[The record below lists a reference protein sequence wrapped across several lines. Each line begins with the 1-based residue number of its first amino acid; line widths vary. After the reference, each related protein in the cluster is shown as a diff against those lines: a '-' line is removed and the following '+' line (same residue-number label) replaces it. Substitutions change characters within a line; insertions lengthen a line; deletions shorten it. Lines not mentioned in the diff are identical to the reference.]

1 MKYLLLFF
9 ALFFGL
15 SAEAQ
20 TLRFEADT
28 VFLTRSGV
36 RFDHAS
42 VALQPFED
50 GSLGVVLSPIKE
62 LNDWERARIQQYLNS
77 KSAFRGRPMRWTD
90 VPVDAVPVVWESPA
104 ASSSPVNSLES
115 AGRSFLAVPLIGV
128 GTGLAGWV
136 SAAAKTLLDAE
147 TTRFNAGE
155 SSVFL
160 LIARETAWLEAERAA
175 ADAEADAMLAAR
187 RLDFRTYRWE

>member
-28 VFLTRSGV
+28 VFFTRSGV
-36 RFDHAS
+36 RFDHAF

-50 GSLGVVLSPIKE
+50 GSLGVVLSPLKE
-62 LNDWERARIQQYLNS
+62 LTDWERARVQQYLNS
-77 KSAFRGRPMRWTD
+77 KSAFRGHPMRWTD

-115 AGRSFLAVPLIGV
+115 AGRSFLAVPSIGIA
-128 GTGLAGWV
+128 TGLAGFV
-136 SAAAKTLLDAE
+136 SAAGGSPSSAV
-147 TTRFNAGE
+147 FIGIAGG
-155 SSVFL
+155 
-160 LIARETAWLEAERAA
+160 IAGLVTYVKGCVSLMQAGKELEAATA
-175 ADAEADAMLAAR
+175 QQP
-187 RLDFRTYRWE
+187 

>member
-28 VFLTRSGV
+28 VFSARNGV

-77 KSAFRGRPMRWTD
+77 KSAFRGRPMRWAD
-90 VPVDAVPVVWESPA
+90 APVDAVPVVWETPA

-115 AGRSFLAVPLIGV
+115 AGRSFLAVPFIGIA
-128 GTGLAGWV
+128 TGLAGFV
-136 SAAAKTLLDAE
+136 SAAGGSTDAAVFIGIAGGIAGLVTYVKGCVSLMQAGKELEDAKAQ
-147 TTRFNAGE
+147 
-155 SSVFL
+155 
-160 LIARETAWLEAERAA
+160 
-175 ADAEADAMLAAR
+175 
-187 RLDFRTYRWE
+187 

>member
-28 VFLTRSGV
+28 VFFTRSGV

-50 GSLGVVLSPIKE
+50 GSLGVVLSPLKE
-62 LNDWERARIQQYLNS
+62 LTDWERARIQQYLNS
-77 KSAFRGRPMRWTD
+77 LAQFRGRAMRWVD
-90 VPVDAVPVVWESPA
+90 VSVDAVPVVWETPA
-104 ASSSPVNSLES
+104 ASSSPVNPLES
-115 AGRSFLAVPLIGV
+115 AGRSFLAVPFIGIA
-128 GTGLAGWV
+128 TGLAGFV
-136 SAAAKTLLDAE
+136 SAAGGSTDAAVFIGIAGGIAGLVTYVKGCVSLMQAGKELEDAKAQ
-147 TTRFNAGE
+147 
-155 SSVFL
+155 
-160 LIARETAWLEAERAA
+160 
-175 ADAEADAMLAAR
+175 
-187 RLDFRTYRWE
+187 

>member
-28 VFLTRSGV
+28 VYFTRSGV

-50 GSLGVVLSPIKE
+50 GSLGVVLSPLKE

-77 KSAFRGRPMRWTD
+77 LAQFRGRAMRWAD
-90 VPVDAVPVVWESPA
+90 APVDAPFAVRAQYPSRNAGTPL
-104 ASSSPVNSLES
+104 NSLDQ
-115 AGRSFLAVPLIGV
+115 AGRSLLAAPLLGLGGV
-128 GTGLAGWV
+128 AIATMSAFSDSPDAALVFGVAGGLASLV
-136 SAAAKTLLDAE
+136 SYVRGCTFLIRAGKELEAAK
-147 TTRFNAGE
+147 
-155 SSVFL
+155 VQQP
-160 LIARETAWLEAERAA
+160 
-175 ADAEADAMLAAR
+175 
-187 RLDFRTYRWE
+187 